1 ASPAPWSRCRRIWPP
16 QSGWRGENAVLRKAT
31 QIPWL
36 RQISGRDDVIIGAQT
51 VQEKGTKLIDAV
63 LIHFDSS
70 GQVILRQDAAT

>member
-1 ASPAPWSRCRRIWPP
+1 LAQNRVLAAPVGFDQQRLALSPGGKLV
-16 QSGWRGENAVLRKAT
+16 QRKAP

-51 VQEKGTKLIDAV
+51 VQESGTKLIDAV

-70 GQVILRQDAAT
+70 GQVIL